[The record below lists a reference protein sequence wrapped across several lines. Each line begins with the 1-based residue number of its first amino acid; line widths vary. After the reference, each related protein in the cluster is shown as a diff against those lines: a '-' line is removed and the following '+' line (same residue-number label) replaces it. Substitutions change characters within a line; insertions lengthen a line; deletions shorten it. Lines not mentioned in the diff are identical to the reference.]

1 LCTPFIP
8 VAIFGPTRDFV
19 NPFLPSRGYIFH
31 KEAEKLIFF
40 TSRLEEKFS
49 TLVILLNEV
58 PSCAAWQECYK
69 MLKYPAY
76 KVAKYRGLARRED
89 VFKKIY
95 NRLKK
100 L

>member
-1 LCTPFIP
+1 LYFPY
-8 VAIFGPTRDFV
+8 
-19 NPFLPSRGYIFH
+19 RGR
-31 KEAEKLIFF
+31 KLIFF
-40 TSRLEEKFS
+40 ASRLEEKFS

-69 MLKYPAY
+69 MLKYSAY

-95 NRLKK
+95 SRLNK